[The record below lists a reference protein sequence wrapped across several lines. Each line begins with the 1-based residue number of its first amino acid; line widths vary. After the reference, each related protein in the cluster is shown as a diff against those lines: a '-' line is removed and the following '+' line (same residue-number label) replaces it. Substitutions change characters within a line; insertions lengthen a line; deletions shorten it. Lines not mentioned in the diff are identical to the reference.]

1 MKLLRLSLFLP
12 VLLMGQTTT
21 VKLSWQDTRNP
32 AATTYN
38 VYRAP
43 GLCSGSP
50 VFAKIANGVTAKTY
64 DDANV
69 AVGNFCYATTASLNG
84 LESAQSNTVQ
94 VAVPPAPP
102 TSLNAIIQ

>member
-1 MKLLRLSLFLP
+1 MKLLFALMLPAFLAA
-12 VLLMGQTTT
+12 QSTT

-32 AATTYN
+32 AGTTYSI
-38 VYRAP
+38 YRAP

-50 VFAKIANGVTAKTY
+50 VFAKVATGVTAKTY

-69 AVGNFCYATTASLNG
+69 AVGNYCYAATASLNG

-102 TSLNAIIQ
+102 TSLNAVIQ